1 MLNRANAYRSQYPV
15 TTRMGSG
22 GHRLLLYRMGTALGE
37 GTIRPAGS
45 SLIAEMFHSNHRG
58 VANGIFSWGV
68 SSSL

>member
-1 MLNRANAYRSQYPV
+1 
-15 TTRMGSG
+15 
-22 GHRLLLYRMGTALGE
+22 MGTALGE